1 MFGLK
6 TIRRLDMRKHFKIK
20 GAASRQFLL
29 TPSSFIFCLLLVSL
43 ISGCAPAV
51 IKNIDPTVSSDYQ
64 PGRHYIFSSAEI
76 NPQSG
81 KNIHPSA
88 EFDLSPS
95 NGNGANRSV
104 AVDSSLI
111 TGNSTLKRARLDNPL
126 GVNYEPFDKIN
137 VKWTVDSDVSG
148 TSLNPTT
155 HYTEH
160 DKSTIIV
167 CSDKLNSI
175 PVLDIKIISQAA
187 DPSHGVVIHA
197 SSDDVV
203 TATGVVKLPTSCKR
217 STDTPI
223 QLSYTW
229 QGSHSGS
236 ATTNMVHIPANF
248 EKSDLFSI
256 NINREELSGDGTTI
270 AIPNYQDQCFGVT
283 VTANTEINGM
293 EVKGSACWRIASP

>member
-1 MFGLK
+1 
-6 TIRRLDMRKHFKIK
+6 MRKHFKTK
-20 GAASRQFLL
+20 GEASRQFLL
-29 TPSSFIFCLLLVSL
+29 APSSFILCLLLVTL

-51 IKNIDPTVSSDYQ
+51 INNIDPTDSSDYK
-64 PGRHYIFSSAEI
+64 PGRRYIFSSAKI

-95 NGNGANRSV
+95 NGNQAIQSE
-104 AVDSSLI
+104 AVDNSLI
-111 TGNSTLKRARLDNPL
+111 TGSSTLKKARLDNPL
-126 GVNYEPFDKIN
+126 GVDYEPFDKIN
-137 VKWTVDSDVSG
+137 MKWTVDSDVSG

-160 DKSTIIV
+160 DESTIIV

-175 PVLDIKIISQAA
+175 PSLEIQIT
-187 DPSHGVVIHA
+187 SHPFNSRGGVVIHA
-197 SSDDVV
+197 RSDDVV
-203 TATGVVKLPTSCKR
+203 TAQGVIKLPTSCKR

-236 ATTNMVHIPANF
+236 VTTNMVHIPSNF
-248 EKSDLFSI
+248 EESEPFSI
-256 NINREELSGDGTTI
+256 IINREEPSSGSGTGI
-270 AIPNYQDQCFGVT
+270 ATPTNSDLCFGVK
-283 VTANTEINGM
+283 VMANTQINGM
-293 EVKGSACWRIASP
+293 EVKGSACWRIESPDE